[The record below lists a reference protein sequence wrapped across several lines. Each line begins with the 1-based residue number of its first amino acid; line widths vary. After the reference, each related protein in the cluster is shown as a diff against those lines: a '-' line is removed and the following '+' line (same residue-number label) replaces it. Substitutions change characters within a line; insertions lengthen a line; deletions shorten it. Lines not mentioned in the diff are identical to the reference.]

1 MKNGMKTKSIYF
13 IPALA
18 LCLCGCMKEQ
28 SFENGAS
35 VFKRPLNLDVIQ
47 SSIAQ
52 SSGADSYCGDT
63 LTLTFCAP
71 ASSEA
76 TKSRLDRE
84 GKESRYVCDVSV
96 DGHKQ
101 GFNAMTLAS
110 ASGTKS
116 IYGSHSTNVIPCNFL
131 RIDEN
136 SDAQHTALYTFPSYS
151 ESLVLKGEV
160 VESPESTSGK
170 LLRAIEL
177 VPEQSY
183 MFYANA
189 SKDSIFYHTRLIGW
203 SPAVCA
209 LPTDGKPVKFS
220 DVRYSNVY
228 AVKGDAYGVV
238 LDHAMDG
245 GSDVMVSNF
254 AQAQRWH
261 PATGKNKYRDLAKQI
276 VDDKYCV
283 PFGYNMDEVP
293 HYSNPMSF
301 KHFLSAVR
309 IWAKVAQDPS
319 GTTLNLST
327 WGKILSLT
335 FVDQPSTCTM
345 MLPSEVG
352 STAYGSILE
361 NSWTDYT
368 NFSAQC
374 GLIYGEGDIEIPVTD
389 QQVTY
394 PIDMTQAQAQMEKKY
409 LGYCLVMPGTDIEIA
424 IQTSAGTYQATLP
437 HRILQAGQSG
447 LTDIFKGGMIYDVV
461 LNLDTKGSVAE
472 FIENEDTGSY
482 TDLSPWDPSPDKQEF
497 KTANC
502 YIVDVDE
509 AEATLQAYKAL
520 GLEDVPGYCFLGTVL
535 GNGESGIMS
544 KGITT
549 FHTNTATINTP
560 ASAKVV
566 WQSDKGLISNVHL
579 QHGYIRFNV
588 PEPKKGNAVIAA
600 LDADGKVVWSWH
612 IWITDTPQVITSS
625 KNYNYM
631 DRNLGAISTSSDGV
645 VPTTDA
651 EAIGLYGLYYQ
662 WGRKDPFPGPL
673 KYDQDGGQ
681 SMRITPV
688 YNTFGEKVTSLGNY
702 IFNQGETI
710 VQSIEKPMHYFLN
723 PSSPYY
729 NHNWTSDKIDFL
741 WGEEVIGTGG
751 SSYYQKSIYDP
762 CPYGYH
768 VPAEEIQYLAET
780 ADTIIT
786 GNKYGLFLE
795 DMFFPYAGYYGPD
808 RNQTSNDGAAYYCG
822 SKADYQSSEICS
834 DEDGV
839 KYSYFRNHRLR
850 TYLSNETSWK
860 ERNIDGVAEFTYSAP
875 KHYVT
880 TTVVTTHHDYTNR
893 CTASSVRCI
902 KETNYEL
909 NMEARMTLSTR
920 SVKKNTDTPVT
931 FNLDGRTNKGVIKSA
946 NLVIYYKSASDGSTV
961 TWLNQDLHGVSTA
974 IFNSKTLGGYS
985 TVTIPASVVSAAKEG
1000 EVFGRLDIVVSQGTQ
1015 ESSKS
1020 SEPYMMKDGFVL
1032 TVLQDASGT
1041 SSMIDAY
1048 CIDDTEEFSVLL
1060 PSKVT
1065 EIRSSPTT
1073 RLVKY
1078 GNLYPPVIGQPTTVT
1093 VYVNAPDATVTIDGA
1108 AAAIDKSK
1116 PYSTS
1121 SDTFYPYQVKKKT
1134 WDVKGWKNLAVTA
1147 TKEGYGTASESVSV
1161 PVYGINV
1168 GTSKIDGSTLTRKKL
1183 TTNNGIVENWYV
1195 MMDKMGPLSASTS
1208 DYLYFNGLNI
1218 KWGTTV
1224 ASYRYLM
1231 GFDTTSGNTK
1241 IYNAMTGLNC
1251 PFVEGG
1257 ENKIVVAESVSSG
1270 QTFVPSAYDDGG
1282 WFSKTY
1288 WIHMKTTSGGYWD
1301 RRGGSGLTSY
1311 AEIKISDSE
1320 SRSLGACRI
1329 WLYPV
1334 TFSVN

>member
-1 MKNGMKTKSIYF
+1 MMKGMKTQNIYF
-13 IPALA
+13 ISALA
-18 LCLCGCMKEQ
+18 LCLCGCVREQ
-28 SFENGAS
+28 LSEIETPAC
-35 VFKRPLNLDVIQ
+35 KRPLNLNVIQ
-47 SSIAQ
+47 SSSMLSENDQAY
-52 SSGADSYCGDT
+52 SGDT
-63 LTLTFCAP
+63 LSLTFSAP
-71 ASSEA
+71 ASSSA
-76 TKSRLDRE
+76 TKAFLDGE
-84 GKESRYVCDVSV
+84 GKDSNYICEVYV
-96 DGHKQ
+96 DGHKE
-101 GFNAMTLAS
+101 GRNAMSS
-110 ASGTKS
+110 ASGAGTKS
-116 IYGSHSTNVIPCNFL
+116 IYGSHSTNAIPCNFL

-136 SDAQHTALYTFPSYS
+136 SDAEHTALYTFPSYS
-151 ESLVLKGEV
+151 ESLVLKGV
-160 VESPESTSGK
+160 VTGAPESASGK
-170 LLRAIEL
+170 LLREIEL
-177 VPEQSY
+177 TPEQSY
-183 MFYANA
+183 KFYYNS

-203 SPAVCA
+203 SPAVCE
-209 LPTDGKPVKFS
+209 LPNDGKPVKFS

-228 AVKGDAYGVV
+228 AVKGNAYGVV

-245 GSDVMVSNF
+245 GTDVLVSNYI
-254 AQAQRWH
+254 QAQRWH
-261 PATGKNKYRDLAKQI
+261 SPTGNNRYRDLAKQI

-283 PFGYNMDEVP
+283 PFGYNMDEDP
-293 HYSNPMSF
+293 HYSNPMTF

-309 IWAKVAQDPS
+309 IWAKVAQDAS

-345 MLPSEVG
+345 MLPNEVG
-352 STAYGSILE
+352 NNVYGEILE
-361 NSWTDYT
+361 KSWTDYA
-368 NFSAQC
+368 NFNAQC

-389 QQVTY
+389 QSVTY

-409 LGYCLVMPGTDIEIA
+409 LGYGLVMPGSDIVIA

-437 HRILQAGQSG
+437 HRILQEGKVDS
-447 LTDIFKGGMIYDVV
+447 TDIFNGGMIYDVV
-461 LNLDTKGSVAE
+461 LNLETKGSVAE

-509 AEATLQAYKAL
+509 AKATLQAFQSA
-520 GLEDVPGYCFLGTVL
+520 GSEDVPGYCFLGTVL

-544 KGITT
+544 KGVTT
-549 FHTNTATINTP
+549 FHTTTATISTP
-560 ASAKVV
+560 ASAKIV
-566 WQSDKGLISNVHL
+566 WQSEKGLISNVHL

-588 PEPKKGNAVIAA
+588 PNPRKGNAVIAA
-600 LDADGKVVWSWH
+600 LDADGKIVWSWH

-631 DRNLGAISTSSDGV
+631 DRNLGAISTASNGV

-651 EAIGLYGLYYQ
+651 EAVGLYGLYYQ
-662 WGRKDPFPGPL
+662 WGRKDPLPGPQ
-673 KYDQDGGQ
+673 KYNQDGGQ

-688 YNTFGEKVTSLGNY
+688 YNTYGEQVTSLGNY
-702 IFNQGETI
+702 VFNQGETI
-710 VQSIEKPMHYFLN
+710 EQSIEKPMHYILN

-729 NHNWTSDKIDFL
+729 NHNWMSEKIDFL
-741 WGEEVIGTGG
+741 WGEEVTGTGG
-751 SSYYQKSIYDP
+751 SSYYQKTIYDP

-786 GNKYGLFLE
+786 TNKYGLFLE
-795 DMFFPYAGYYGPD
+795 EDIFFPYAGYYGPD

-850 TYLSNETSWK
+850 TYLSKETSWK
-860 ERNIDGVAEFTYSAP
+860 EKNIDGVADFAYSAP

-902 KETNYEL
+902 KETNYAL
-909 NMEARMTLSTR
+909 NIEARMTLSTR
-920 SVKKNTDTPVT
+920 AVKKNEDIPVT

-946 NLVIYYKSASDGSTV
+946 KLVIYYTKASGGSTV
-961 TWLNQDLHGVSTA
+961 TWLEQDLRGVATA

-985 TVTIPASVVSAAKEG
+985 TVTIPGSVVSDAKEA
-1000 EVFGRLDIVVSQGTQ
+1000 EVFARLDIVIAQGTQ
-1015 ESSKS
+1015 ETSKS

-1032 TVLQDASGT
+1032 TILTDASGT
-1041 SSMIDAY
+1041 VEKMIDAY
-1048 CIDDTEEFSVLL
+1048 CIDDKEYIEVTTTSGTETREFS
-1060 PSKVT
+1060 
-1065 EIRSSPTT
+1065 TT
-1073 RLVKY
+1073 RLVREEKQKGY
-1078 GNLYPPVIGQPTTVT
+1078 YLYPPVIGQPTTVT

-1108 AAAIDKSK
+1108 AATIDTSK
-1116 PYSTS
+1116 PYETS
-1121 SDTFYPYQVKKKT
+1121 SDVFYPYQVSQKIWT
-1134 WDVKGWKNLAVTA
+1134 EKGTKNLAVSA
-1147 TKEGYGTASESVSV
+1147 TKSGYGTASETVSV

-1168 GTSKIDGSTLTRKKL
+1168 GSTKIDGTTLNWKKL

-1195 MMDKMGPLSASTS
+1195 MLDRMGPIYESTY
-1208 DYLYFNGLNI
+1208 DYYFFNGLNI
-1218 KWGTTV
+1218 KWSTTV
-1224 ASYRYLM
+1224 DSHWYLM
-1231 GFDTTSGNTK
+1231 GFETTSTNTK
-1241 IYNAMTGLNC
+1241 IYNAAAGISR

-1257 ENKIVVAESVSSG
+1257 SRKLIVAESVSSG
-1270 QTFVPSAYDDGG
+1270 QTFALSAYNYITSTKYIHIKNTDGE
-1282 WFSKTY
+1282 
-1288 WIHMKTTSGGYWD
+1288 YWD
-1301 RRGGSGLTSY
+1301 RYGGTVN
-1311 AEIKISDSE
+1311 EVQISSS
-1320 SRSLGACRI
+1320 SRTRSIGACRI